1 MKPSHFQ
8 LLLIAAGIVAS
19 ALLGVFFYREAF
31 PEYRIYQ
38 DDYIALEQFRS
49 SYTNEPPPPFK
60 VGVKQIVIEKENK
73 GPAEIDRC
81 ISCHVALQIEDFS
94 PTKIAKDLNG
104 NVIYDAL
111 GFPTKIEN
119 PNYIWSKLNEKIKE
133 LKDPSH
139 SSPANLKLAEKYEA
153 LKKAKVGEYE
163 YNVEKV
169 LQMHPLIGRETR
181 PFEFHPIEEYG
192 CTSCH
197 GGNGRG
203 LVTDRAH
210 GPVFDEQYEPEFQG
224 YKPQF
229 LEIEPKNDPAFSR
242 VFNEKPGHR
251 LLFQTSPIYV
261 GALIQAKCMQC
272 HQDSQSTLKGASDS
286 ANRVL
291 MRNERE
297 FSTVEEAL
305 EQEKQAVISMVELK
319 LSLERDGY
327 QKTFDRLEKAKK
339 DVTLLPKQR
348 NKLASQAQFLKGI
361 KPGLALQEVDRILLS
376 SFGSIELVNDF
387 ARTFNPSK
395 DVESL
400 DNFIQSNE
408 GNPQAKGSIFEK
420 IETLQ
425 LNQAL
430 VRHVQ
435 DLKQSFQT
443 AVDDPQNMN
452 EIQTDI
458 DRLTGDFHR
467 GKNLFLSQACYAC
480 HRIADFTRG
489 GVGPELTL
497 AGQTYPW
504 YLKQKI
510 SFPQF
515 DLHNSTMPNYRM
527 DHDELER
534 LVAFLLAQNGP
545 GKSQSD
551 LSYKTKVLEWEA
563 GKKQPWEEQV
573 TPSQIHDVRYGMTVF
588 ATEGCAA
595 CHRLQGYES
604 NIGFAIE
611 QKSHFFDDLYKEKQ
625 WFRELFPEFIRGSDI
640 VRTLETKAREI
651 NDRIADNVRENSI
664 LEEIERQ
671 HPGTIESFYTN
682 FKFAARAHNHL
693 YKERIKHEKDEK
705 ERALASQELKAWK
718 SLVRRVLMM
727 YIQEYGLGRMI
738 CPRPNW
744 SGVYRSDQWLMEHF
758 RNPTAHVPRSIMP
771 VFPFDD
777 TKFYALTYMLDVLA
791 QTNNHQDRLIWKKD
805 GFNPEV
811 AFQKYCSQCHGEHL
825 FGNGPIAEW
834 IYPIPKNLRRADFL
848 RNLTKENA
856 IQSIMHGVKG
866 TPMPPWGELGD
877 DKPIEN
883 RDPILTQH
891 EIELLVDWLFSSL
904 PGGTVIRDAQDI
916 PKWQYTPEDVLR
928 ELKNEGGQLKG
939 IESDS
944 LSHLNP
950 SEVMNCLVSLKPMVV
965 AAAPSKDAYQV
976 EDVFDIVN
984 EPIGDSEH
992 TSYYIKKRFYTS
1004 ANLAE
1009 GKRLFYE
1016 NCAPCHGKEAD
1027 GSGLR
1032 AEAMHD
1038 AKPRMLINLDWL
1050 QTRDDLRLLRSIKY
1064 GVPGTSMTPWGDQT
1078 SSLQRLQLV
1087 MFIRSLTQPQ
1097 EERSFLTK
1105 VIYRVFDNAEFLVER
1120 ARIDEYSKLAEMQK
1134 EYQRTRRER
1143 EGLDQKVLKGEISAE
1158 SVLNTYQKELD
1169 LGAKLQQSEKA
1180 DELYQ
1185 ELRKKIKL
1193 EKDLYLAS
1201 GLGFMGLGFS
1211 SASMELYLEMI
1222 RLNENRYQIKD
1233 HKLVWNSS
1241 FNESKFEQL
1250 KGQILILL
1258 EQQEKEEER
1267 QKTILEGRVY
1277 SSELAKALSEA
1288 GTRLNS
1294 ILNQRSRFLSNLT
1307 EAQHL
1312 RQEQYALLNAIN
1324 EPKGQ

>member
-19 ALLGVFFYREAF
+19 AMLGVFMYREAF

-60 VGVKQIVIEKENK
+60 VGVKQIVIENENK

-94 PTKIAKDLNG
+94 PTKIAKDING
-104 NVIYDAL
+104 NVIFDEL
-111 GFPTKIEN
+111 GFPEKIEN
-119 PNYIWSKLNEKIKE
+119 PSYIWNKLDEKIKE
-133 LKDPSH
+133 LRDPSH
-139 SSPANLKLAEKYEA
+139 SSPARLKLADQYEA

-163 YNVEKV
+163 YHVEKV

-210 GPVFDEQYEPEFQG
+210 GPVFDGQYEPELQG

-229 LEIEPKNDPAFSR
+229 LEIDPKNDPLFAR

-251 LLFQTSPIYV
+251 LLFQTNPIYV
-261 GALIQAKCMQC
+261 GTLIQAKCMQC
-272 HQDSQSTLKGASDS
+272 HQGSQGALQGASDS
-286 ANRVL
+286 AKRVF
-291 MRNERE
+291 MRNEQE
-297 FSTVEEAL
+297 FAAIENAL
-305 EQEKQAVISMVELK
+305 EQEKQAVISMVEIK
-319 LSLERDGY
+319 LSLEKEGY
-327 QKTFDRLEKAKK
+327 QPTLDRLEKAKG
-339 DVTLLPKQR
+339 DVTLLPRQR
-348 NKLASQAQFLKGI
+348 DRLASQAKFLKDTR
-361 KPGLALQEVDRILLS
+361 PEQALQEVDRSLLT
-376 SFGSIELVNDF
+376 SFGSNRLVNEF
-387 ARTFNPSK
+387 AKTFNPSK
-395 DVESL
+395 SSESL
-400 DNFIQSNE
+400 ENFIQSNE
-408 GNPQAKGSIFEK
+408 GKEQAKGSIFEK
-420 IETLQ
+420 METLQ
-425 LNQAL
+425 LNKAL
-430 VRHVQ
+430 VRHVK
-435 DLKQSFQT
+435 DLRKSFQT
-443 AVDDPQNMN
+443 AVDDSQNMDK
-452 EIQTDI
+452 IQTDI
-458 DRLTGDFHR
+458 DRLTKDFHR
-467 GKNLFLSQACYAC
+467 GQNLFLSQACYAC
-480 HRIADFTRG
+480 HRISNFARG

-504 YLKQKI
+504 FLKQKI
-510 SFPQF
+510 SYPQF

-534 LVAFLLAQNGP
+534 LVTFLLAQNGP
-545 GKSQSD
+545 GKNQSD

-563 GKKQPWEEQV
+563 GKKQPWEEPAS
-573 TPSQIHDVRYGMTVF
+573 PSQIHDIRYGMTVF

-604 NIGFAIE
+604 NVGFTIE
-611 QKSHFFDDLYKEKQ
+611 KNEHSFDDLYKEKQ

-640 VRTLETKAREI
+640 VRTLEMNANEI
-651 NDRIADNVRENSI
+651 HDRIAENVRENSI
-664 LEEIERQ
+664 LEDIEREY
-671 HPGTIESFYTN
+671 PGTIESFYTN
-682 FKFAARAHNHL
+682 FKFASRAHNHR
-693 YKERIKHEKDEK
+693 YKERVKLEKDEEK
-705 ERALASQELKAWK
+705 RLQAAKELKEWN

-727 YIQEYGLGRMI
+727 YVQEYGLGRMI

-791 QTNNHQDRLIWKKD
+791 QKNNHQDRLIWKHA
-805 GFNPEV
+805 GFNPEL
-811 AFQKYCSQCHGEHL
+811 AFQKYCSQCHGEYL
-825 FGNGPIAEW
+825 FGNGPISEW

-866 TPMPPWGELGD
+866 TPMPPWGELGN
-877 DKPIEN
+877 DKSIEN
-883 RDPILTQH
+883 KEPILTQR

-904 PGGTVIRDAQDI
+904 PGGTVIRDSQDI
-916 PKWQYTPEDVLR
+916 PKWQYTPEDVIR
-928 ELKNEGGQLKG
+928 ELKNEGGELKG
-939 IESDS
+939 LENGPLS
-944 LSHLNP
+944 LLNP
-950 SEVMNCLVSLKPMVV
+950 PNAMNFLVSLKPVVV
-965 AAAPSKDAYQV
+965 AANLSKGADQV
-976 EDVFDIVN
+976 DDVFDIVK
-984 EPIGDSEH
+984 EPIGDVEQ
-992 TSYYIKKRFYTS
+992 TSFYIKKKYYTPE
-1004 ANLAE
+1004 NLAE

-1097 EERSFLTK
+1097 EERSSLTR
-1105 VIYRVFDNAEFLVER
+1105 VIYRVFDDAEFLVER
-1120 ARIDEYSKLAEMQK
+1120 ARIDEYSKLAELQE
-1134 EYQRTRRER
+1134 EYQRVRRER
-1143 EGLDQKVLKGEISAE
+1143 EEFDRKVLQGEMFAKDALSI
-1158 SVLNTYQKELD
+1158 YQKELD
-1169 LGAKLQQSEKA
+1169 LGAKLQKSEKA
-1180 DELYQ
+1180 DQLYQ

-1201 GLGFMGLGFS
+1201 GFGFMELGFHS
-1211 SASMELYLEMI
+1211 SSMEYYLEMI
-1222 RLNENRYQIKD
+1222 ELNENRYQFKD
-1233 HKLVWNSS
+1233 HQLVWNPS
-1241 FNESKFEQL
+1241 FNEQRFEQL
-1250 KGQILILL
+1250 KNQILALL
-1258 EQQEKEEER
+1258 KEREEAEER
-1267 QKTILEGRVY
+1267 QKMILEGRVY
-1277 SSELAKALSEA
+1277 SSELAKALSNVGA
-1288 GTRLNS
+1288 RLNS
-1294 ILNQRSRFLSNLT
+1294 IQNQRSRFLNNLT
-1307 EAQHL
+1307 EALSL
-1312 RQEQYALLNAIN
+1312 RREQNALLNVIN
-1324 EPKGQ
+1324 ESKGR